1 MRKTFSESMQ
11 LLDEVSKNNKAWYFR
26 DVKVGY
32 FGYTFEIRL
41 EQKKREEEIDQDITH
56 IRTQI
61 DLLMKR
67 LVASSEKANDVEKQ
81 SGRSRHRSS

>member
-41 EQKKREEEIDQDITH
+41 EQKKREEEID
-56 IRTQI
+56 
-61 DLLMKR
+61 
-67 LVASSEKANDVEKQ
+67 
-81 SGRSRHRSS
+81 

>member
-1 MRKTFSESMQ
+1 MPLKQDFYRFLNYVTKPVVDAVCGGSVMRKTFSESMQ

-41 EQKKREEEIDQDITH
+41 EQKKREEEID
-56 IRTQI
+56 
-61 DLLMKR
+61 
-67 LVASSEKANDVEKQ
+67 
-81 SGRSRHRSS
+81 